1 MTVVSNTTPLHYL
14 VVIDAVTV
22 LPALF
27 GTVAIPE
34 TVRDE
39 LAHPHAPEAVRSWI
53 DPAPDWL
60 QVAPAPATQ
69 DADLLRLDPGE
80 RDAILLAQ
88 SEEASLL
95 LIDERIG
102 RATARAWGL
111 RIAGTLGVIERA
123 ASQGLLD
130 GVAAVERLRRTNAR
144 LAPSL
149 LDQVGARL
157 QS

>member
-1 MTVVSNTTPLHYL
+1 MTLVSNTTPLHYL
-14 VVIDAVTV
+14 VLIDAITV

-27 GTVAIPE
+27 GPVAIPE

-39 LAHPHAPEAVRSWI
+39 LAHSHAPEAVRSWI
-53 DPAPDWL
+53 ANSPDWL

-69 DADLLRLDPGE
+69 DSDLLRLDPGE
-80 RDAILLAQ
+80 RDAILLAE
-88 SEEASLL
+88 SGEASLL

-102 RATARAWGL
+102 RATARARGL

-123 ASQGLLD
+123 TSQGLLN
-130 GVAAVERLRRTNAR
+130 GVAAIERLRATNAR

-149 LDQVGARL
+149 LDQVVARL